1 MTMSLGFRCE
11 EDLRHLPMGGAFKE
25 GGMRKSN
32 WSRRVITVLIGLAI
46 AMGGCQKAIEREG
59 GAELRGTV
67 TASGAWALYPMMVR
81 WGEEFHKIYPQVTF
95 DISAGGAGK
104 GMADALGGLVDIGM
118 VSREIYPQ
126 EIEQG
131 AFWVPV
137 TEDAVVATVNEN
149 NPMLEDL
156 LGRGVSQEI
165 LEGIWITGDITTWGE
180 VVGGSDVAH
189 EIHIYTR
196 SDACGAAQTWAQYLG
211 GYAQEDLIGVAVYG
225 DPGLAEAVSQDPLG
239 IGYNNLNFAYAA
251 ATGKPVAG
259 IKILPLDLNA
269 NGRLDEVESFY
280 DTKSELMEAI
290 ATGIYPSPPARALN
304 LVTLG
309 QPTGLTR
316 AFMVWILTE
325 GQRYV
330 EEVGYIPLPKELLE
344 EGLRKLE

>member
-1 MTMSLGFRCE
+1 MKRVY
-11 EDLRHLPMGGAFKE
+11 
-25 GGMRKSN
+25 
-32 WSRRVITVLIGLAI
+32 WSRRVIAVLIALAI
-46 AMGGCQKAIEREG
+46 VVGGCQKAVEQEG

-67 TASGAWALYPMMVR
+67 RVSGAWALYPMMVR
-81 WGEEFHKIYPQVTF
+81 WGEEFHKLYPQVTL

-118 VSREIYPQ
+118 VSREIYPE
-126 EIEQG
+126 EIEKG

-137 TEDAVVATVNEN
+137 TKDAVVATVNEN
-149 NPMLEDL
+149 NPLLEEL
-156 LGRGVSQEI
+156 LARGVTEEI
-165 LEGIWITGDITTWGE
+165 LERIWITGDITTWGE
-180 VVGGSDVAH
+180 VVGRPDAADEVH
-189 EIHIYTR
+189 VYTR
-196 SDACGAAQTWAQYLG
+196 SDACGAAETWAKYLG
-211 GYAQEDLIGVAVYG
+211 DHAQEDLKGVAVYG
-225 DPGLAEAVSQDPLG
+225 DPGLAEAVKQDPLG
-239 IGYNNLNFAYAA
+239 MGYNNVNFAYDA

-259 IKILPLDLNA
+259 IKLLPLDLNA
-269 NGRLDEVESFY
+269 NGRLDEEESFY
-280 DTKSELMEAI
+280 DTKGELMEAI
-290 ATGIYPSPPARALN
+290 ATGIYPSPPARAEN